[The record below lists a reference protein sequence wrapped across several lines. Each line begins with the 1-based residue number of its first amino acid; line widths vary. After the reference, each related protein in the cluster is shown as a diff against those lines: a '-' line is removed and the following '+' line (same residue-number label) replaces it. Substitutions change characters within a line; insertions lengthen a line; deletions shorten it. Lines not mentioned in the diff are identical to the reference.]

1 MAIVEKLKKN
11 KRPQTVQFLFT
22 MFLFLILAVCAL
34 ITITFGARVYENID
48 QRMNEN
54 FIETTALSY
63 VSNKIKQADESNAV
77 SVTTMENTKVLKIEQ
92 TYNEEKYITLIYYMD
107 GTINELFCAED
118 AGLTLQDGIPIMEG
132 EGLDFQMLDNNL
144 LKVETKGEH
153 GDSILLALRSE
164 G

>member
-54 FIETTALSY
+54 FMDTTALSY

-118 AGLTLQDGIPIMEG
+118 AGLTLKDGIPIMEG

-144 LKVETKGEH
+144 LKVETKGKH